1 MKTARANRLTK
12 EQQQQWWNDNADML
26 KRDREDE
33 RTNGNRPK
41 WGAAEIASVTY
52 RKGEAA
58 PKGRNTYGYDLPVWW
73 AGDWSLREVPG
84 MIEGHVIEGLIQTN
98 PKDKRE
104 RSAWLEETPKERKEA
119 IQQAKWMMTAK
130 GAPKAEP
137 WMGKIHESAGK
148 RIPAH
153 KETPS
158 DTRGDLTITAPSW
171 MGQPSPMNG
180 SEEKEAHRCLV
191 MKPRTYADVTWTLQE
206 AEPMWWNR
214 SHKGSVLKGDV
225 GAARSESNKYG
236 KKVAALD
243 KQLKAALADKGR
255 RAHGPTMRMSDVYKD
270 AAASAPWDLVSDTT
284 DVDRRDYEDL
294 KESLTEWIT
303 PKEMEA
309 LMLRTWGRPQI
320 DKAGYALKR
329 AQRKA
334 LEGLEA

>member
-1 MKTARANRLTK
+1 
-12 EQQQQWWNDNADML
+12 
-26 KRDREDE
+26 
-33 RTNGNRPK
+33 
-41 WGAAEIASVTY
+41 
-52 RKGEAA
+52 
-58 PKGRNTYGYDLPVWW
+58 
-73 AGDWSLREVPG
+73 
-84 MIEGHVIEGLIQTN
+84 
-98 PKDKRE
+98 
-104 RSAWLEETPKERKEA
+104 
-119 IQQAKWMMTAK
+119 
-130 GAPKAEP
+130 
-137 WMGKIHESAGK
+137 
-148 RIPAH
+148 
-153 KETPS
+153 
-158 DTRGDLTITAPSW
+158 
-171 MGQPSPMNG
+171 
-180 SEEKEAHRCLV
+180 
-191 MKPRTYADVTWTLQE
+191 
-206 AEPMWWNR
+206 MWWNR